1 MKIWNKCWR
10 AHPVNGRRKF
20 LLQIERIFFIKL
32 WLPQS
37 QSLSNKYLNNLHIE
51 VNMST
56 HLQLIVF
63 FFCVA
68 GLCVL
73 RSIQTRWQY
82 SPNGAYNIQTY
93 AVNYQIEMCMRCQI
107 FVLLVC
113 FAANF
118 RLIRCESGDVKQ
130 QKNIVWIT
138 IVSSEGRTIEQ
149 AFSS

>member
-1 MKIWNKCWR
+1 MLESTSSQWKEK
-10 AHPVNGRRKF
+10 
-20 LLQIERIFFIKL
+20 FFIANRENIFHKTL
-32 WLPQS
+32 IASVTVIIQQIFEQFAYRS
-37 QSLSNKYLNNLHIE
+37 QYVDASPADC
-51 VNMST
+51 
-56 HLQLIVF
+56 F

-93 AVNYQIEMCMRCQI
+93 AVNYRIEMCMRCQI